1 MSAPVVKKRD
11 VVFICGYEIAP
22 PEIHHRRFER
32 ELALMKSTWNV
43 AVKLSPPTLK
53 EDKHFGEWTLET
65 SGPDWKVDT
74 NYKMFWWGDLI
85 ATDFEMSTW
94 KRLKAGLAAFFDFT
108 FSGALIQYFRMNWRY
123 ALFFLYPYALFAGFG
138 VGAYLASRYAFGW
151 FAPGSNWSL
160 PVSILL
166 GIAASIGSLMLPP
179 RPLYI
184 AYLFNDWHFA
194 HELVHGRRT
203 VLEPRLNRFAQELA
217 GIVKNSTADEIVIVG
232 HSLGAVQV
240 MDVVARAKKLDPE
253 FARKSP
259 PVRILTIG
267 SSLLKI
273 GLHPGARF
281 LREATLAVAND
292 PNIYWVEFQALADMV
307 NFYKSNPVMDMD
319 LPRSDSPIVQIV
331 RIKHMLTKKTYDGL
345 KRDFFR
351 VHRQFVLGNEVRY
364 FYDYY
369 MICCG
374 PIALPDRVSYHD
386 GATKAFAADGSF
398 DPLLVRTGSVSG
410 SVKSKKAKD

>member
-1 MSAPVVKKRD
+1 MTAPVVQKRD

-32 ELALMKSTWNV
+32 ELAHMKKTWNV
-43 AVKLSPPTLK
+43 EAKLSPCTMK
-53 EDKHFGEWTLET
+53 ENKQFGEWSLET
-65 SGPDWKVDT
+65 TGPNWKVDT
-74 NYKMFWWGDLI
+74 SYKIFWWGDLI
-85 ATDFEMSTW
+85 ATDFEMPTW
-94 KRLKAGLAAFFDFT
+94 QRLKAGLAAFFDFT
-108 FSGALIQYFRMNWRY
+108 FSGALFRYFSMNWRY
-123 ALFFLYPYALFAGFG
+123 ALFFLYPYFLFTMAGVLGYF
-138 VGAYLASRYAFGW
+138 VARYALAW
-151 FAPGSNWSL
+151 LAPGFQYSFIASL
-160 PVSILL
+160 LTGV
-166 GIAASIGSLMLPP
+166 AWSIGSLLLPP

-203 VLEPRLNRFAQELA
+203 VLNARLDRFAKEL
-217 GIVKNSTADEIVIVG
+217 IDVVRNSKADEIVVVG

-240 MDVVARAKKLDPE
+240 IDVISRAKRMDAT
-253 FARKSP
+253 FGKSGP
-259 PVRILTIG
+259 PIRILTVG

-273 GLHPGARF
+273 GLHPGANY
-281 LREATLAVAND
+281 LREATREVAND
-292 PNIYWVEFQALADMV
+292 SNFYWVEFQALSDMV
-307 NFYKSNPVMDMD
+307 NFYKSNPVGDMGIP
-319 LPRSDSPIVQIV
+319 LTGSPTVQIV
-331 RIKHMLTKKTYDGL
+331 RIKHMLAKKTYDGL

-386 GATKAFAADGSF
+386 GAVKSFAPDGSF
-398 DPLLVRTGSVSG
+398 DPSMVRTGNVSG